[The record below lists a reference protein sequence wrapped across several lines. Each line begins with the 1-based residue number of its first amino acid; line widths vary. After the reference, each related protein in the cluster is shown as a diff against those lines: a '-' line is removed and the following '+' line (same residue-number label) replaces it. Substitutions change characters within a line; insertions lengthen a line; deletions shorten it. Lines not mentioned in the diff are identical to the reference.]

1 VARNGHTLPMST
13 TNEGLPGDL
22 GTGDGV
28 GAESEAG
35 VESAGGTAEEST
47 PRDDEEHIA
56 PR

>member
-1 VARNGHTLPMST
+1 MST